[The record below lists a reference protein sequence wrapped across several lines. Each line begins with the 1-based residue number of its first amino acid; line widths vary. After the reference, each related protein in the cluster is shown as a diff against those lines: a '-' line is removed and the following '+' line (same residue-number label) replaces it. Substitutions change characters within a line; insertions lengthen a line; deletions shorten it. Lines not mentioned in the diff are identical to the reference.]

1 MNNIYN
7 KLSKYLIENQNKFYR
22 LCYTYVRNEN
32 DALDVVQN
40 AMLKALEKYK
50 TIRDIN
56 AINTWFYKILVNENL
71 LYLRKKKKEICTE
84 DKDLDSVYFENYNEN
99 IDIYDK
105 LKFLPTDTQTIIILH
120 YFEDLTLLEIS
131 KITNININTVKSK
144 LYTGLKK
151 LRIEFSLRG
160 IEDEEN

>member
-1 MNNIYN
+1 MINIYN
-7 KLSKYLIENQNKFYR
+7 KLSNYLVQNQEKFYR
-22 LCYTYVRNEN
+22 LSYTYVRNKD

-50 TIRDIN
+50 DIRNID

-71 LYLRKKKKEICTE
+71 LYLKRKKKEICTY
-84 DKDLDSVYFENYNEN
+84 DKELDSVYFENYNEN
-99 IDIYDK
+99 IDIYQK

-131 KITNININTVKSK
+131 KITNTNINTVKSR
-144 LYTGLKK
+144 LYAGLKK
-151 LRIEFSLRG
+151 LKVEFK
-160 IEDEEN
+160 EE

>member
-1 MNNIYN
+1 MNNIYR
-7 KLSKYLIENQNKFYR
+7 KLSNHLIKNQEKFYR
-22 LCYTYVRNEN
+22 LSYTYTRNKD

-50 TIRDIN
+50 DIKN
-56 AINTWFYKILVNENL
+56 IDAINTWFYKVLVNENL
-71 LYLRKKKKEICTE
+71 LYLRKRKKEICTD
-84 DKDLDSVYFENYNEN
+84 DKDLDSIYFENYNED
-99 IDIYDK
+99 IDIYEK

-131 KITNININTVKSK
+131 KITNTNINTVKSR

-151 LRIEFSLRG
+151 LKVEFK
-160 IEDEEN
+160 EE